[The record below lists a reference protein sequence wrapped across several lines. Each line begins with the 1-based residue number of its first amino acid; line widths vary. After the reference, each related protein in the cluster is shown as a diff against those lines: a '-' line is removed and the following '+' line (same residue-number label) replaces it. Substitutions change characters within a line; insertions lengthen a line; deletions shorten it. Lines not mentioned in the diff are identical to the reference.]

1 MIEEN
6 IVVIAYGVG
15 VKMNEIT
22 IVTSLDNEYA
32 QHCLVMLTSLA
43 IHSKSHKE
51 KIKVYVIAPELD
63 KTNQNILKKQSEKL
77 DIKLQL
83 LTFDSTITENFFV
96 SHHLS
101 VATYYRIFIPEL
113 LGDEIKK
120 AIYLDSDIVVKD
132 DIAKLWEFDIG
143 EQILGAVHDF
153 AGAYRQKELE
163 IPDEYSYFNAGV
175 LLINLEA
182 WRKSNLTSKLIRF
195 IKRNPEK
202 LKFHDQDALNAL
214 LYNTVQYLP
223 YRWNVQTPIFQQQID
238 DSDLQQAIKSPAII
252 HYTTASKPWHIT
264 NTHYYK
270 EEYYKYLKLTPFKDF
285 RPLKEETE
293 RLIFTKEYLFI
304 FGAGIIGEKLQKELQ
319 KELDFS
325 IVAFIDND
333 SEKWGKVINNTIIS
347 SPEYLLQ
354 FSKEN
359 VGVIIASVHHKEIA
373 KQLSS
378 MGFKENEHFVAQM

>member
-1 MIEEN
+1 
-6 IVVIAYGVG
+6 
-15 VKMNEIT
+15 MNEIT
-22 IVTSLDNEYA
+22 IVTSLDNEYT

-43 IHSKSHKE
+43 IHSKTHKE
-51 KIKVYVIAPELD
+51 RIKVYIIAPELD
-63 KTNQNILKKQSEKL
+63 KTNQNILKEQSDRL
-77 DIKLQL
+77 DIRLQF
-83 LTFDSTITENFFV
+83 LTFDSTIAKNFFV

-132 DIAKLWEFDIG
+132 DIAKLWKFDIG
-143 EQILGAVHDF
+143 EQILGVVHDF
-153 AGAYRQKELE
+153 AGAYRRKELE

-195 IKRNPEK
+195 IKGNPEK

-214 LYNTVQYLP
+214 LYNTVKYLP
-223 YRWNVQTPIFQQQID
+223 YRWNVQTPIFQQQIIE

-285 RPLKEETE
+285 RPLKKETE
-293 RLIFTKEYLFI
+293 RLISTKEHLFV
-304 FGAGIIGEKLQKELQ
+304 FGAGIIGEKLKKQLN
-319 KELDFS
+319 LS

-333 SEKWGKVINNTIIS
+333 SEKWGNVINNTIIS

-354 FSKEN
+354 FSKKN

-373 KQLSS
+373 KQLSDI
-378 MGFKENEHFVAQM
+378 GFKENEHFIDQM